1 MRITTKALATTTLL
15 GLLVGAGSAA
25 YAGTASSHF
34 DAIAPRLQQPWDSA
48 PQTKHSSGGQGFVS
62 FDSIGSD
69 YRMNARICDG
79 GNRSCGGELK
89 EIAQGQSAFPGTPF
103 SAGTRVHLQLH
114 ATPYNF
120 VRVEA
125 IGSWASN

>member
-1 MRITTKALATTTLL
+1 MRLTTKTLSTAALVC
-15 GLLVGAGSAA
+15 LLVGAGSAA

-34 DAIAPRLQQPWDSA
+34 DAIAPRFQQPWDSA
-48 PQTKHSSGGQGFVS
+48 AQTKSSGGGQGFVS
-62 FDSIGSD
+62 FDSIGGT
-69 YRMNARICDG
+69 YRMNARICSQGDS
-79 GNRSCGGELK
+79 SCGGELK
-89 EIAQGQSAFPGTPF
+89 ELGQGQAALPDAPF
-103 SAGTRVHLQLH
+103 SAGSSVHLQLH

>member
-1 MRITTKALATTTLL
+1 MRITTKTLSTAALLCL
-15 GLLVGAGSAA
+15 FVGAGSAA
-25 YAGTASSHF
+25 YAGTSSSHF
-34 DAIAPRLQQPWDSA
+34 DAIVPRFQQPWDSA
-48 PQTKHSSGGQGFVS
+48 AQTKASTGGQGFVS
-62 FDSIGSD
+62 FDTIGGD

-79 GNRSCGGELK
+79 GNGSCGAELK
-89 EIAQGQSAFPGTPF
+89 EVAQGQGALPDSPF
-103 SAGTRVHLQLH
+103 SAGSRVHLQLH